1 MALAMQ
7 VTEEV
12 LSKRKEADYKLRWPL
27 KRVIAAA
34 EHEAKLAPVK
44 DVLLRACNAL
54 EIGFEGAETKID
66 AEMTP
71 KIRNLCL
78 YRELTRAIQAS
89 RKKAGLNV
97 CSLASPHAPGNTILC
112 NDNAALASPAIP
124 KKEAKR
130 AADALGVEVLQQ
142 SFGGLA
148 SFAATSAV
156 TNRGLLTYNDLTEAE
171 LKHLEKL
178 FKVHAVIG
186 TTNFGV
192 PYNSLSVVANSRG
205 ALAGDK
211 CTGFEMQRV
220 FEAFS

>member
-1 MALAMQ
+1 
-7 VTEEV
+7 VTFRIARTNV
-12 LSKRKEADYKLRWPL
+12 NKNPFIGLFMRANDSILLVSPRLQAATIKEAAGILDVKPL
-27 KRVIAAA
+27 SIFVDESPYLGLFSA
-34 EHEAKLAPVK
+34 LNSNGC
-44 DVLLRACNAL
+44 VLPR
-54 EIGFEGAETKID
+54 
-66 AEMTP
+66 
-71 KIRNLCL
+71 LCTE
-78 YRELTRAIQAS
+78 RETRAL
-89 RKKAGLNV
+89 KKAGLNV